1 MNFLMM
7 IVENN
12 SVFEVPAVDAPIV
25 VEVVHTGVVVVD
37 TCMVVCSRT
46 FLCGIDF
53 SHDSTDPFFHIATCD
68 SNNSSVKGFLKDFVI
83 DICRSTSVSNFS
95 QFFVLLVLLEV

>member
-1 MNFLMM
+1 M

-12 SVFEVPAVDAPIV
+12 SVFEVPDVDAPIV
-25 VEVVHTGVVVVD
+25 VEVVRTGVDVVD
-37 TCMVVCSRT
+37 TCMVICSHT

-53 SHDSTDPFFHIATCD
+53 SHDSIDPSVHITTYD
-68 SNNSSVKGFLKDFVI
+68 SNNSSVKGFSKDFAV
-83 DICRSTSVSNFS
+83 DICQYTSVSSLS